1 MPNLSTIS
9 IKDQL
14 ALRIASETQKQMD
27 SVLGDI
33 RRIAEEFQIAEKD
46 KRSPFRNVLAV
57 ATEST
62 ASLEIIKNYIR
73 YQVGR
78 GSNSSPIWSIKQNQQ
93 LFAQALVKSLDA
105 LEKNVAQILKRIEDD
120 RKQLQKNESLDNQ
133 ASEPQDKLLAY
144 LEDKKNRNSIQQ
156 ELHLELV
163 RLYLGYLAREHTALV
178 GEKKHKSDSKSEQE
192 SQQKSKSGQNFVEK
206 SMMPKRL

>member
-9 IKDQL
+9 IKEQL

-27 SVLGDI
+27 SVLRDI

-78 GSNSSPIWSIKQNQQ
+78 GSNSSPIWSIKQNQR

-120 RKQLQKNESLDNQ
+120 CKQLQKNESLDNQ
-133 ASEPQDKLLAY
+133 TSEPQDKLLAY
-144 LEDKKNRNSIQQ
+144 LEDKNNRNSIQQ

-178 GEKKHKSDSKSEQE
+178 GEKKQNPKSEPEAETQ
-192 SQQKSKSGQNFVEK
+192 
-206 SMMPKRL
+206 PKPKTGRHFAKKPLSSR